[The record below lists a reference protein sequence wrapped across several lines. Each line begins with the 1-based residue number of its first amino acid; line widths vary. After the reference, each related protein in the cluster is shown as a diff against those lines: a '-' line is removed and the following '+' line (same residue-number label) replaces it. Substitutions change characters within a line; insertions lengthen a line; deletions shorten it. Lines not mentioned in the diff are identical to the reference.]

1 MSTATTTSNAMPL
14 SAPSTTA
21 NKKTWI
27 LSRENLIGTASWM
40 LSGWAAFVFL
50 SSLPYKF
57 SGHPTTQH
65 IFSTIGAWISD
76 TINAPLGLAFSS
88 LGAIGIGSI
97 ELVTTL
103 VLLVPAV
110 LWLYNLAVRRRV
122 GPSRSTLHAVG
133 GAMAAALM
141 GGAVFFHLFT
151 PLGVQV
157 VVDGVSDGGSL
168 FRTAVTVLVSGL
180 LLVALNARAIQKH

>member
-151 PLGVQV
+151 PLGVQI